1 MSIRSIINVIR
12 EIKPELKFIPAE
24 IKSSASFITE
34 IKPNLK
40 FTPAKIKSN
49 ASFITEIRRQLQFP
63 FDESYNFSYVLEEGG
78 FFCLQ
83 ENGDKI
89 ILQ

>member
-1 MSIRSIINVIR
+1 MSIRSNITFIR
-12 EIKPELKFIPAE
+12 EIKPDLKFIPAE
-24 IKSSASFITE
+24 IKSSTSFT
-34 IKPNLK
+34 
-40 FTPAKIKSN
+40 
-49 ASFITEIRRQLQFP
+49 TEIRRQLEFP

>member
-1 MSIRSIINVIR
+1 MSIRSNITFIR
-12 EIKPELKFIPAE
+12 EIKPDLKFIPAE
-24 IKSSASFITE
+24 IKSSASFT
-34 IKPNLK
+34 
-40 FTPAKIKSN
+40 
-49 ASFITEIRRQLQFP
+49 TEIRRQLEFP
-63 FDESYNFSYVLEEGG
+63 FDESYNFSYVLEEGS

>member
-1 MSIRSIINVIR
+1 MSIRSNINFIR
-12 EIKPELKFIPAE
+12 EIKPDLNFIPAE
-24 IKSSASFITE
+24 INSST
-34 IKPNLK
+34 N
-40 FTPAKIKSN
+40 FT
-49 ASFITEIRRQLQFP
+49 TEIRRQLEFP